1 VKPAL
6 KNMVDAAKLLRTQ
19 LASAKW
25 TDQEM
30 LEYNQPLSIGCNLW
44 FLLLFFFLF
53 PYWISVLQIQFFKRL
68 QITYVLYDES

>member
-44 FLLLFFFLF
+44 FLLLFFFFSL
-53 PYWISVLQIQFFKRL
+53 SVLDFGSPNSIL
-68 QITYVLYDES
+68 

>member
-30 LEYNQPLSIGCNLW
+30 LEHNQPLSIGCSLW
-44 FLLLFFFLF
+44 FLLPFFFFFFSPSL
-53 PYWISVLQIQFFKRL
+53 SVLDFGSLNSIL
-68 QITYVLYDES
+68 